1 MKENEM
7 SFENELEIVFVISDN
22 QKDPQHSVALILKCY
37 SFRKAFATLQNFV
50 ATSAN
55 TPNVVR

>member
-1 MKENEM
+1 M
-7 SFENELEIVFVISDN
+7 FVIVDN
-22 QKDPQHSVALILKCY
+22 EKDPQHSRALILKCY
-37 SFRKAFATLQNFV
+37 SFRKAFTTLQNFG